1 MYETKRKKS
10 FSLGKRAIFDRFMR
24 EKKKKERKKVR
35 NANFQ
40 QIKITNNAIT

>member
-24 EKKKKERKKVR
+24 EKKKERKKKSTQR
-35 NANFQ
+35 EFS
-40 QIKITNNAIT
+40 TNKNNE

>member
-24 EKKKKERKKVR
+24 EKKERKKKSTQR
-35 NANFQ
+35 EFS
-40 QIKITNNAIT
+40 TNKNNE